1 MIKIAYLT
9 DKFKNIYRIKA
20 PYDTIRIQFPRKFD
34 GTFEDNDL
42 FIDCQNNVRIFY
54 YGKGYLQAYIP
65 SIGRGNNILKAIE
78 IDKKNNLIFN
88 IERTD
93 SEILFKFHSKN
104 MKDLESYLK
113 PRTFGAGISPYST
126 KNLPKDKSYKIPD
139 EDLNEYKK
147 LMSNIPQNQMVI
159 IGQSIKSFLQSLVT
173 KKNTW
178 EDIKAD
184 MAVKGLRGKE
194 YIHSIGKWEQYLS
207 YLKEV
212 ISE

>member
-1 MIKIAYLT
+1 
-9 DKFKNIYRIKA
+9 
-20 PYDTIRIQFPRKFD
+20 
-34 GTFEDNDL
+34 
-42 FIDCQNNVRIFY
+42 
-54 YGKGYLQAYIP
+54 
-65 SIGRGNNILKAIE
+65 
-78 IDKKNNLIFN
+78 
-88 IERTD
+88 
-93 SEILFKFHSKN
+93 
-104 MKDLESYLK
+104 MKDLEPYLK

-139 EDLNEYKK
+139 EDLNRYKE
-147 LMSNIPQNQMVI
+147 LMSNVPQNHMVI

-184 MAVKGLRGKE
+184 MAIKGLRGKE

-212 ISE
+212 IDK